1 METDRRLQILNAAT
15 KSFAQYGYK
24 ATTMDLIAKMGNVGK
39 GTIYNFF
46 RNKEEL
52 FHEIIARLIDEMEQ
66 VAEASM
72 DPEAS
77 FYANLHSAMFSI
89 LEFRKTH
96 QLTLKLFE
104 EQKEMG
110 TPAVNDMVEKIEEK
124 IIDYLKGM
132 LERAIQ
138 AGKIKPCN
146 PELTAF
152 IMFKLY
158 VAIIFDWEKHHD
170 SLSKE
175 EIAEAF
181 ELYLLKGLQ
190 N

>member
-1 METDRRLQILNAAT
+1 MEVDRRMQILNAST
-15 KSFAQYGYK
+15 KAFSQYGYK
-24 ATTMDLIAKMGNVGK
+24 ATTMDLIAKMANVGK

-52 FHEIIARLIDEMEQ
+52 FNEIISRLIDEMQQ
-66 VAEASM
+66 VAEEAM
-72 DPEAS
+72 DQQAS
-77 FYANLHSAMFSI
+77 FYANLHSALFSI
-89 LEFRKTH
+89 LEFRRSH

-110 TPAVNDMVEKIEEK
+110 TPAVNEMIEKIEEK
-124 IIDYLKGM
+124 IIAYIKEL
-132 LERAIQ
+132 LERAIG

-152 IMFKLY
+152 VMFKLY
-158 VAIIFDWEKHHD
+158 VAIIFDWEKHHE
-170 SLSKE
+170 SLTKE
-175 EIAEAF
+175 EIAEVF